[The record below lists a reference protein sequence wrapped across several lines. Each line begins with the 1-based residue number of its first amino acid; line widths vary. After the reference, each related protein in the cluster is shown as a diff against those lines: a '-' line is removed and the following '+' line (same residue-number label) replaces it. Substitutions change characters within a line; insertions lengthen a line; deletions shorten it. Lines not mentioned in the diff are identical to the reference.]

1 MTAETTAANSIEM
14 LHSDA
19 LPDGQ
24 RIAESHIST
33 DMELE
38 DTEISQ
44 ARYLLTLLAMLACV
58 FVAGLD
64 FTAVA
69 AIMPSVGLQYS
80 KLSTVNWLITA
91 NMLGLAVMLPL
102 VSKLGNIFGYQAIFG
117 AYGLVF
123 IAGSVMAGASTGM
136 KLLLAGRAF
145 AGMGASAAIAIPLMV
160 VTEAGSKR
168 QRALGLRVLLAAW
181 LLASVLGLVIGGYL
195 CKHENWNWVFYLS
208 CLGYIVALLLSIML
222 VRLPKYG
229 SGPLLQQ
236 VKRIDILGLLFLAGS
251 ILTLILAL
259 NLGGN
264 IFNWSSG
271 VVIVLFVLAAFLA
284 VLFFLVESKVA
295 VDPIMPIQFSFPR
308 EEEKILEFWREI
320 DAFQTSLKLSEGR
333 KPFTFYDGPPFCTG
347 LPHHGH
353 LLAGTIKDIIT
364 RYAHNTGHY
373 VERRAGWDTHG
384 LPIENMID
392 KKLNIKGREDVLA
405 MGIDKYNA
413 ECRAIVMSCASD
425 WHLTVERLGR
435 WIDFDND
442 YKTLDASF
450 MESVWWVF
458 KQLHTKGH
466 VYRGLKVMPFST
478 GLQTTL
484 SNHEAQQNYMD
495 VSDPT
500 VIVAFPLRN
509 DPTVSLIAFT
519 TTPWTLPSNCA
530 LCVNPDFE
538 YIKIKDGETG
548 NFYILL
554 ESCLGSLYK
563 NLKTA
568 KFEIVEKIKAAD
580 LIGLEYEPLFDF
592 YKSELKE
599 AAWRVISDSYV
610 TSTTGTGIVHNAPA
624 YGVDDYRVC
633 LKHKIFAPGG
643 FVPTPVKDNGIFDET
658 VGPFSGMYVK
668 DADKD
673 IAKSIKARGRLV
685 RQGTEVHSYPFCYR
699 SNTPL
704 LYRAVHSWF
713 VRVEDVT
720 EKLLA
725 NNSQTHWV
733 PDFVKEKRF
742 GNWLEGSRDWCV
754 SRSRFWGT
762 PIPLWVS
769 EDYEEVVCVGS
780 VAELE
785 ELTGATG
792 ITDLHRD
799 SIDHLTIPSRQGKGV
814 LRRVDEV
821 LDCWFESGSMPYA
834 QKHYPFENKELFEQ
848 NFPADFISE
857 GIDQTRGW
865 FYTLLVL
872 STLLFDKPAWKNLIA
887 SGLVLAEDGK
897 KMSKSLQNYPD
908 PNLILDTYG
917 ADSLRLYLINSPVV
931 RAETL
936 RFKQEGVKDVISRVL
951 LPWYN
956 AFRFF
961 ETQVQVLKKDAGAEF
976 MFDSSRK
983 SNNTMDRWM
992 LASVQSLT
1000 KFVREEMAAYR
1011 LYTVVPRLLAM
1022 IDQLT
1027 NWYVRFNR
1035 RRLKGE
1041 NGTEDAVDALNT
1053 LYEVLLT
1060 MCRLMAPF
1068 TPFLTEN
1075 MYQSLKVYLP
1085 ENFFEGDS
1093 RSVHF
1098 VPFPEVREE
1107 YFDTV
1112 IERAM
1117 SRMQTVIELGRITR
1131 ERVNISLKTPLL
1143 ELVVVH
1149 PSAEYL
1155 DDVRTLSNYITE
1167 ELNVRSLVLTSD
1179 EDVYGIKYR
1188 AEADFKKLGT
1198 KLRKDMPRVKNALPS
1213 IPSVDIKAAQTT
1225 GSLLVDGITLET
1237 EDFNIVRFF
1246 DALSLKDESKKYEE
1260 ANDREVIVL
1269 MDVEIHNEL
1278 MQEGVARDIVN
1289 RVQRLRKKAGLSP
1302 VDDVVYH
1309 YQIGEDPNGVL
1320 ASLFQTQAEFL
1331 LRSLKQNIL
1340 PMSVRTVEPLAE
1352 EEHDIN
1358 ESKLTLIL
1366 MR

>member
-1 MTAETTAANSIEM
+1 MSAPE
-14 LHSDA
+14 
-19 LPDGQ
+19 
-24 RIAESHIST
+24 
-33 DMELE
+33 
-38 DTEISQ
+38 
-44 ARYLLTLLAMLACV
+44 
-58 FVAGLD
+58 
-64 FTAVA
+64 
-69 AIMPSVGLQYS
+69 
-80 KLSTVNWLITA
+80 
-91 NMLGLAVMLPL
+91 
-102 VSKLGNIFGYQAIFG
+102 
-117 AYGLVF
+117 
-123 IAGSVMAGASTGM
+123 AS
-136 KLLLAGRAF
+136 
-145 AGMGASAAIAIPLMV
+145 S
-160 VTEAGSKR
+160 
-168 QRALGLRVLLAAW
+168 
-181 LLASVLGLVIGGYL
+181 
-195 CKHENWNWVFYLS
+195 
-208 CLGYIVALLLSIML
+208 
-222 VRLPKYG
+222 
-229 SGPLLQQ
+229 
-236 VKRIDILGLLFLAGS
+236 
-251 ILTLILAL
+251 
-259 NLGGN
+259 
-264 IFNWSSG
+264 
-271 VVIVLFVLAAFLA
+271 
-284 VLFFLVESKVA
+284 
-295 VDPIMPIQFSFPR
+295 QFSFPR

-333 KPFTFYDGPPFCTG
+333 KPFTFFDGPPFCTG

-392 KKLNIKGREDVLA
+392 KSLNIKGREDVLA

-425 WHLTVERLGR
+425 WHTTVERLGR

-458 KQLHTKGH
+458 KQLHTKGR

-478 GLQTTL
+478 GLETTL
-484 SNHEAQQNYMD
+484 SNHESQQNYMD

-500 VIVAFPLRN
+500 VIVAFPLKS
-509 DPTVSLIAFT
+509 DPKVSLIAFT

-530 LCVNPDFE
+530 LCVNADFE
-538 YIKIKDGETG
+538 YVKIKDGETG

-568 KFEIVEKIKAAD
+568 KFEIVEKIKATD
-580 LIGLEYEPLFDF
+580 LVGLEYEPIFDF
-592 YKSELKE
+592 YEPQLKD
-599 AAWRVISDSYV
+599 AAWRVIADSYV

-633 LKHKIFAPGG
+633 LKYKIFAPGG
-643 FVPTPVKDNGIFDET
+643 FVPMPVKDNGVFDET
-658 VGPFSGMYVK
+658 VGPFAGMYVK

-673 IAKSIKARGRLV
+673 IAKNIKARGRLV

-725 NNSQTHWV
+725 SNAETHWV
-733 PDFVKEKRF
+733 PDFVKDKRF

-769 EDYEEVVCVGS
+769 EDFEEVVCVGS
-780 VAELE
+780 IAELE

-865 FYTLLVL
+865 FYTLIVL
-872 STLLFDKPAWKNLIA
+872 STLLFDKPAWRNLIA

-897 KMSKSLQNYPD
+897 KMSKSLKNYPD
-908 PNLILDTYG
+908 PNVILDTYG

-936 RFKQEGVKDVISRVL
+936 RFRQDGVKDVISRVL

-961 ETQVQVLKKDAGAEF
+961 ETQVQVLKKDAGVEF
-976 MFDSSRK
+976 MFDSARK
-983 SNNTMDRWM
+983 SSNTMDRWM
-992 LASVQSLT
+992 LASVQSLI
-1000 KFVREEMAAYR
+1000 KFVREEMTAYR
-1011 LYTVVPRLLAM
+1011 LYTVVPRLLSM

-1060 MCRLMAPF
+1060 MSRLMAPF

-1075 MYQSLKVYLP
+1075 MYQSLKGYLP

-1117 SRMQTVIELGRITR
+1117 SRMQAVIELGRVTR

-1155 DDVRTLSNYITE
+1155 DDLRTLSSYITE
-1167 ELNVRSLVLTSD
+1167 ELNLRNLVLTSD
-1179 EDVYGIKYR
+1179 EDAYGIKYR
-1188 AEADFKKLGT
+1188 AVADYKKLGT
-1198 KLRKDMPRVKNALPS
+1198 KLRKELPRVKNALPNIS
-1213 IPSVDIKAAQTT
+1213 SADVKAAQTAGT
-1225 GSLLVDGITLET
+1225 LLVDGVALDSD
-1237 EDFNIVRFF
+1237 DFNIVRFF
-1246 DALSLKDESKKYEE
+1246 DALSLKDENKKYEE

-1269 MDVEIHNEL
+1269 LDVEIHEEL
-1278 MQEGVARDIVN
+1278 MQEGMARDVVN
-1289 RVQRLRKKAGLSP
+1289 RVQRLRKKAGLTP

-1309 YQIGEDPNGVL
+1309 YQISEDPDGAL
-1320 ASLFQTQAEFL
+1320 ASLFQTQADFL
-1331 LRSLKQNIL
+1331 LRSLKQELL
-1340 PMSVRTVEPLAE
+1340 PMPVKTAELLAE
-1352 EEHDIN
+1352 EEHEIN
-1358 ESKLTLIL
+1358 DSKFTLIL
-1366 MR
+1366 LR